1 MSDRTSFGLAVVLLL
16 LGVFLRLYAVT
27 TLPPGLNQEEIT
39 SIRIAETVRLGH
51 VEVFYNLGGEGR
63 EGFFPAMLAAFTA
76 ATGGGLLGYRML
88 SVFAGLLTLALMYA
102 LGRRLFG
109 APAGLAASG
118 LLAVNMLSILLSRT
132 AVSEALV
139 PLFFTAALLALT
151 LALPIYGRRH
161 EASATPF
168 AALGVLLGV
177 GFYVHPV
184 SFLITLLVMIF
195 IIYVVLSRQPLTRRT
210 LSLTW
215 FAVVV
220 LIVIATPYLTSSLQF
235 PQLAGAGRVFAS
247 NINRPIDSLID
258 GVGGLFFAGDT
269 SAVWN
274 LPGRP
279 LLNLVSGLF
288 VLIGLLVALRYW
300 RQPRFT
306 LLLLG
311 VLLIVPVT
319 LIRDSSPNF
328 LYYAALLP
336 LLALLFGLGVT
347 ALYRSLRDQTARR
360 IMALGLTALIIFD
373 LQWVVG
379 DLFGGWSRLPATQT
393 AYNARL
399 GMLAHRLDVTV
410 SDLPAVICTPVL
422 HPPNAPPQLT
432 STQLI
437 ALMMHRADADLRY
450 ADCGTGLI
458 FTQGGAREQLILPE
472 ANALESMPAYLAGWV
487 ADGQVLHS
495 PDLPPNG
502 VVVLDVESRLANT
515 IGEFTTTAPTSFAP
529 ESSGGM
535 EVTAPP
541 VRFGGNVTFLGYEQ
555 NWSDIYLPGDVLEV
569 ITFWR
574 VDGIVPTDLRLFTH
588 IQSDPAALPAAQ
600 HDPISVLSESLRPRD
615 VFIQVTF
622 VQLPP
627 TMPTANYSISVGAY
641 EGNTRIRLNA
651 FDGDQPRGTRMF
663 IGQIAVQGR

>member
-27 TLPPGLNQEEIT
+27 TLPPGLNQEEIS

-51 VEVFYNLGGEGR
+51 VEVFYNLAGEGR
-63 EGFFPAMLAAFTA
+63 EGFFPSLLAAFTA

-118 LLAVNMLSILLSRT
+118 LLAVNLLSILLSRT

-139 PLFFTAALLALT
+139 PLFFTAVLLALT
-151 LALPIYGRRH
+151 LALPIYGRRR

-306 LLLLG
+306 LLLLC

-422 HPPNAPPQLT
+422 YPPNAPPQLT

-487 ADGQVLHS
+487 ADGQVLNS

-515 IGEFTTTAPTSFAP
+515 IGEFTTTAPVSFAP